1 MERKLT
7 KLNFLKINGVEL
19 KSNVKFQ
26 LFWIVALVYFIFKIF
41 ISVQNLVISELIND
55 VLITLTF
62 LSLFVYLQDLI
73 HSKPIDPLALV
84 INVGILNAIM
94 FFLLTFSKAIF
105 GLWYGQTEAQ
115 ISNPGILYNLISFIY
130 SFIILISL
138 AIILLAFKELYFYR
152 QKKNV
157 STYFNTMI
165 VFFFLASL
173 SGILKD
179 IPDLSYIKDTFFIIS
194 ILLIF
199 INSIRIS
206 WIAFIV
212 KKEKIS
218 LLILSIIISI
228 LFVVNLANGSSS
240 SNHSQ
245 VMYEFSPALNQFFK
259 VMMTYGAIYFSILF
273 FTTLFHLPTAEAFDR
288 KAQEV
293 NFLQY
298 FSKLI
303 MESVDFKDLAD
314 TVTEIAIKVCNANA
328 SWIAWKEGDEF
339 KSLANKNIGYFDS
352 NNLTKFVFDNNL
364 EKTSGYS
371 VIINLK
377 KYSRHPELSE
387 EFFFLAAAPLKAH
400 NEIKGYLFAAKKNDI
415 SFDDEDKNA
424 IDTFSDYASV
434 AIENSIL
441 LEESIEKERL
451 EKELDVAREI
461 QRKILPSQN
470 PKFDKI
476 NISSVFIPAFE
487 VGGDYYDFFE
497 ISENKFG
504 FIIADVSGKGISAA
518 FIMAEIKGIFESL
531 SKTIERPKD
540 ILIKANEIL
549 ERTLDRKNFVSAAY
563 GLIDIQKEKLFI
575 SRAGHCPI
583 VLIRNNIVENL
594 RPSGIGLGLNFGPQ
608 FVHSLEEVEIN
619 LIDEDIIVLYTDG
632 ITEAK
637 NKNLEDFGEKH
648 FEKILVENNKLS
660 ADEISNRVIKEVTL
674 FSQNNSQHDDITLVI
689 LKWKQKKLKNVNLG
703 EVPSLDGMELKNG

>member
-1 MERKLT
+1 MP

-19 KSNVKFQ
+19 KSNLKFQ
-26 LFWIVALVYFIFKIF
+26 LFLGITSVLFLFRIF
-41 ISVQNLVISELIND
+41 ISSQNSIVSELINEI
-55 VLITLTF
+55 LITLTF
-62 LSLFVYLQDLI
+62 ISLFLYLLDLI
-73 HSKPIDPLALV
+73 HSKPIDPFALV
-84 INVGILNAIM
+84 INIGILNAIM
-94 FFLLTFSKAIF
+94 FFLLTFSKSIF
-105 GLWYGQTEAQ
+105 GLWYDQAETQ
-115 ISNPGILYNLISFIY
+115 ISNPGILYNLISFVY
-130 SFIILISL
+130 SFIILVSL
-138 AIILLAFKELYFYR
+138 AIILLAFRELYYYR

-157 STYFNTMI
+157 STYFNTMV
-165 VFFFLASL
+165 VFFFLASF
-173 SGILKD
+173 SGLLKNL
-179 IPDLSYIKDTFFIIS
+179 PDLSYIKDTFFIIS
-194 ILLIF
+194 VLLII

-218 LLILSIIISI
+218 LLILSVIISI

-240 SNHSQ
+240 NDHAQ
-245 VMYEFSPALNQFFK
+245 VIFEFSPALNQFFK
-259 VMMTYGAIYFSILF
+259 ILMTYGAIYFSILF
-273 FTTLFHLPTAEAFDR
+273 FTTLFHIPTAEAFDR

-303 MESVDFKDLAD
+303 TESLDFKDLAD

-328 SWIAWKEGDEF
+328 AWIAWKEGEEF
-339 KSLANKNIGYFDS
+339 KSLANKNIGYYDS
-352 NNLTKFVFDNNL
+352 ENLTKFIFENNL
-364 EKTSGYS
+364 EKTSGFS
-371 VIINLK
+371 FIINLK
-377 KYSRHPELSE
+377 KYTRHPELSE

-461 QRKILPSQN
+461 QRKILPAKN
-470 PKFDKI
+470 PKHDKI

-497 ISENKFG
+497 INENKFG

-563 GLIDIQKEKLFI
+563 GLIDIQKEILYI
-575 SRAGHCPI
+575 SRAGHCPV
-583 VLIRNNIVENL
+583 VLIRNNIIENL

-608 FVHSLEEVEIN
+608 FVNSLDEVEIK
-619 LIDEDIIVLYTDG
+619 LEDDDIIVLYTDG

-637 NKNLEDFGEKH
+637 NKNMEDFGDKH
-648 FEKILVENNKLS
+648 FEKILIENSSFS